1 MSMPTSET
9 SSHLDDPIAA
19 WRHWTR
25 VDPRSTLPIAG
36 PVVVVLIV
44 LWLQQFAPT
53 SGTAGDVAEAFVED
67 WTGLVL
73 AAAFAAGAA
82 ARYLSTRFRIAD
94 GVVQWRTGIL
104 THQAK
109 ELGLDRIQDVTITR
123 PLVARVLGLSRVTIS
138 SAGSDGE
145 ILLEYLSVEGAEV
158 LTTAL
163 VGALRLRGAGDGVA
177 EGQGSQGVTAEGRG
191 GAESVREL
199 HRVDPGEL
207 AGAVWNRSWPWVFG
221 AVIGLVVCVTAG
233 VVAQAWQSLVPL
245 IAMSLVGVVSVV
257 GWTLNHARLTVVLES
272 GETVRATAG
281 VATIHRSS
289 SRLRRIQV
297 VYGESGWMQRLRSRE
312 SVWYASADATLDA
325 DGAAVRGRLALDMP
339 TGTWAGFAHDLIG
352 LPIESLSR
360 LVQKPRAARFAV
372 FARVASIATPV
383 LAALGIALAVLV
395 VGQRRSEWSTGLSSA
410 PLVWGW
416 LAMVLAAIAFGVYRG
431 WRLWR
436 VERWGLSETHL
447 VVVRGLLRRRVLA
460 ASVFNTQSV
469 RVISG
474 PIQRRL
480 GLASVQVSLAPP
492 DVSMSPL
499 IADIEVA
506 EAHDLARRLIS
517 FCDNEWS

>member
-207 AGAVWNRSWPWVFG
+207 AGAYREKL
-221 AVIGLVVCVTAG
+221 AMLIGMLVAID
-233 VVAQAWQSLVPL
+233 PK
-245 IAMSLVGVVSVV
+245 
-257 GWTLNHARLTVVLES
+257 
-272 GETVRATAG
+272 
-281 VATIHRSS
+281 
-289 SRLRRIQV
+289 
-297 VYGESGWMQRLRSRE
+297 SRE
-312 SVWYASADATLDA
+312 DV
-325 DGAAVRGRLALDMP
+325 
-339 TGTWAGFAHDLIG
+339 
-352 LPIESLSR
+352 
-360 LVQKPRAARFAV
+360 
-372 FARVASIATPV
+372 
-383 LAALGIALAVLV
+383 
-395 VGQRRSEWSTGLSSA
+395 
-410 PLVWGW
+410 
-416 LAMVLAAIAFGVYRG
+416 
-431 WRLWR
+431 R
-436 VERWGLSETHL
+436 VEIGRASCRE
-447 VVVRGLLRRRVLA
+447 RV
-460 ASVFNTQSV
+460 
-469 RVISG
+469 
-474 PIQRRL
+474 
-480 GLASVQVSLAPP
+480 
-492 DVSMSPL
+492 
-499 IADIEVA
+499 
-506 EAHDLARRLIS
+506 
-517 FCDNEWS
+517 